1 MGHAKNSFHVEFH
14 ISSRL
19 ERLPIVKF
27 NSSHRQ
33 GLANIQL
40 ILEFVGRLGLWDDD
54 SSQIPQIAQK
64 FEQRGAFRLCREQR
78 RALLALRA

>member
-1 MGHAKNSFHVEFH
+1 M
-14 ISSRL
+14 
-19 ERLPIVKF
+19 KF

-33 GLANIQL
+33 GLANFQL
-40 ILEFVGRLGLWDDD
+40 ILGFVGRLGLWDDD

-64 FEQRGAFRLCREQR
+64 FEQRSAFRLCREQR